1 MRGKICAERT
11 QTKAHP
17 HAHTMTQARRQ
28 TGSERCAYADV
39 PDSHFIMMACCED
52 PLIAAAPL
60 HAYRPVCDVSR
71 HTHKRKENRER
82 ERERY
87 RCELGRRPGG
97 CSADGC
103 PTSLQL
109 RRISPRTRDR
119 ALYHQHSRNSKVH
132 LYCSLYVRVD
142 LHQARQR
149 R

>member
-82 ERERY
+82 ERERDTAVSLEGGQGGVRLTDVPLLY
-87 RCELGRRPGG
+87 NCGASAHARETEHSITSILGTPKCISIARCM
-97 CSADGC
+97 
-103 PTSLQL
+103 
-109 RRISPRTRDR
+109 
-119 ALYHQHSRNSKVH
+119 
-132 LYCSLYVRVD
+132 
-142 LHQARQR
+142 
-149 R
+149 